1 MDESWHQQLRSA
13 REAADCTQRG
23 LAERAAVSES
33 SVRAYESGR
42 RHPTREALSAILRAL
57 AVEPIRR
64 NQILESAGYAPEAGV
79 IGAAPTGPDY
89 TLEEAVAEI
98 NTYPWPAHLN
108 NEMFEVLAANPLMQ
122 AVWGVDLANERH
134 SALERSFVVAM
145 SEPRFADHIK
155 NWDELMLL
163 ISRMLKGSHSEEG
176 IDESGPN
183 PYLATVAQK
192 FLMGDSRYVQ
202 RFLQIWIS
210 APPLVQKRRFVA
222 PMQWEHD
229 ELGPMKFMMVI
240 NPANME
246 SYMTFIEWM
255 PCDGETG
262 VKLDELKRRVAAA
275 GELPR
280 RGTGI

>member
-1 MDESWHQQLRSA
+1 M
-13 REAADCTQRG
+13 
-23 LAERAAVSES
+23 AERAAVSEA

-42 RHPTREALSAILRAL
+42 RHPPRETLSAILRAL

-64 NQILESAGYAPEAGV
+64 NQILECAGYAPEAGV

-89 TLEEAVAEI
+89 TLEEALAEI

-122 AVWGVDLANERH
+122 AVWGVDLANERK
-134 SALERSFVVAM
+134 SVMERSFVVAM
-145 SEPRFADHIK
+145 SEQHFADHIK

-163 ISRMLKGSHSEEG
+163 MSRMLKGSHSEEG
-176 IDESGPN
+176 IDETGPN
-183 PYLATVAQK
+183 PYLATIAQK
-192 FLMGDSRYVQ
+192 FLMGDPRYVQ

-229 ELGPMKFMMVI
+229 ELGLMKFMLVI

-246 SYMTFIEWM
+246 SYMTFVEWL
-255 PCDGETG
+255 PCDGATG
-262 VKLDELKRRVAAA
+262 LKLDELKKRITT

-280 RGTGI
+280 RGVGI